1 MTKENYRFSANSHYL
16 GRKKTVVFA
25 HEKEEFAISKRRYRK
40 LKVINNL
47 YLSDYQYFAKKLHFV
62 LKKNAK
68 KRTTYQKNAYLCS
81 VLINK

>member
-1 MTKENYRFSANSHYL
+1 MAKEKFRFSANSCL
-16 GRKKTVVFA
+16 SGRKKRVVFA
-25 HEKEEFAISKRRYRK
+25 HENEKFSIPKRGFRK

-47 YLSDYQYFAKKLHFV
+47 YLFDYQHFAKKLHFT